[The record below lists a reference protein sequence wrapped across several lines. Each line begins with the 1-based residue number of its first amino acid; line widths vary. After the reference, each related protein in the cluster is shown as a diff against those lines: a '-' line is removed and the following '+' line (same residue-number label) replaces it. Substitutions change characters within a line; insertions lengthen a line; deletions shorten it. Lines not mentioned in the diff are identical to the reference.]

1 MMSNIVLSKIEKKQR
16 MQNPHNGRE
25 AYNLAKWLKEFDFST
40 MEKPS
45 NTHGVKKYKQLQNMW

>member
-1 MMSNIVLSKIEKKQR
+1 

-45 NTHGVKKYKQLQNMW
+45 NTHGVKKYKQL